1 MMDLEKL
8 KATLEKNGFGVKI
21 FETAK
26 DAADELDRE
35 LDGKSIGIGG
45 SVTIDQLGVYER
57 LKTHNDV
64 KWHQKAADP
73 NAERIAACH
82 TQVYLT
88 SVNGLAETGELINI
102 DGTGNRVAQTLY
114 GHERVIF
121 VAGINKIAP
130 DFASALDRARNVASP
145 LNARRL
151 KRQTPCALSEPMRC
165 HDCSSP
171 DRICNGLV
179 VHYKKMGGIGK
190 MDVYLVRE
198 PLGY

>member
-1 MMDLEKL
+1 MDLEKL

-21 FETAK
+21 FDTAK

-82 TQVYLT
+82 THVYLT

-121 VAGINKIAP
+121 VAGVNKIAP

-179 VHYKKMGGIGK
+179 VLYKKMGGIGK

>member
-1 MMDLEKL
+1 MDLEKL
-8 KATLEKNGFGVKI
+8 KLTLEKNGFGVKI

-35 LDGKSIGIGG
+35 LVGKTIGIGG
-45 SVTIDQLGVYER
+45 SVTIDQLGVFER
-57 LKTHNDV
+57 LKAHNDV
-64 KWHQKAADP
+64 KWHQHAADP

-88 SVNGLAETGELINI
+88 SVNAIAETGKLINI

-121 VAGINKIAP
+121 VAGVNKIAP
-130 DFASALDRARNVASP
+130 DFASALDRARNVAAP

-190 MDVYLVRE
+190 MDVYLVKE
-198 PLGY
+198 TLGY